1 MSTFLK
7 SALALLQNG
16 YNVLPVKPSLKRVVI
31 DGWSRLETSAEDIRG
46 WAANGYKN
54 GNIGITTRDTPAVDI
69 DVYDEGVAQELED
82 WIARQ
87 FGDAPVRV
95 GRAPKRLMLFRTDEP
110 FRKLQAT
117 FTDGRTDHKLEILG
131 AGQQFVAFGIH
142 PDTKQPYTWT
152 SMSDPLDTPA
162 SSLPLLT
169 LEDAKSIIEKF
180 AQVCEARGWEELSRG
195 GGGSGSGFELEDFKP
210 VLRLAGETIR
220 DTLDTIPNPGRDFD
234 LWLEIGMA
242 LHHQFEGSDE
252 GLQHWH
258 QWSEASSSYEP
269 SEVNRRWDSFGI
281 GTATVT
287 FASLLL
293 RAKNIREEAS
303 SRAFET
309 ALTRA
314 GTCRDKR
321 KLQDEVI
328 KELAKLASN
337 DIQMDQAV
345 RKVQTRLGE
354 LEDGAKPRME
364 SVRKMFAAAMPKAK
378 KAAEAP
384 RWVEN
389 WCYVQS
395 DGSFY
400 NVVTG
405 RKLAAAVFDRTYGR
419 ELITQ
424 ENRDA
429 GEAFAGKAS
438 DTALNL
444 FQVPVV
450 YDYLY
455 VPGADDFFELNGDP
469 MVNTYNNHKIVSG
482 RAPRSAEDR
491 RAIALFE
498 RHLEVLIADGR
509 ERRLLLDFL
518 AYNVQFPSERV
529 RWAPVLQG
537 VEGGGKSYFNEL
549 MAAVM
554 GQHNIGVATA
564 GDLHE
569 QYTHWAEGNKLVFFE
584 EIRVAG
590 LEKYDVANKLKAY
603 ITNPTV
609 TIRRMNRNSYLI
621 PNMTNYIAFTNYIDA
636 IPFDANDRRYFV
648 LRTTFLTKSHIDAW
662 VAKNPTYFGE
672 LFDSLA
678 THAPV
683 LRWYLETHELSDEF
697 KPRGQAPRTGA
708 WQLMYDASNGKDGEV
723 DELSGLLAES
733 GDPLMSDALLSS
745 RRLCDKGTEF
755 CGLAP
760 RALGHALTA
769 QGFVVLGKFRLE
781 GREGPKETIYTRRS
795 ELFAAGI
802 TVDRVREVAAALA
815 NAPEHLPMPDKV
827 RWLIDQGDGL
837 GD

>member
-7 SALALLQNG
+7 NALQLHQHG
-16 YNVLPVKPSLKRVVI
+16 YVVLPVKPSLKKVVI
-31 DGWSRLETSAEDIRG
+31 EGWSQLEPSAEDIRA
-46 WAANGYKN
+46 WAAGGYKN
-54 GNIGITTRDTPAVDI
+54 GNIGINTRTTPAIDI
-69 DVYDEGVAQELED
+69 DVYDADLAQEMED
-82 WIARQ
+82 WVIAQ

-95 GRAPKRLMLFRTDEP
+95 GRAPKRLLLFRTDEP

-117 FTDGRTDHKLEILG
+117 FTDGKTDHKLEILG
-131 AGQQFVAFGIH
+131 AGQQFVAFGVH
-142 PDTKQPYTWT
+142 PDTKKPYTWT
-152 SMSDPLDTPA
+152 SLDNPLDLPA
-162 SSLPLLT
+162 ADLPLLT
-169 LEDAKSIIEKF
+169 VDDARAVIEKF
-180 AQVCEARGWEELSRG
+180 AQLCEARGWEELSRG
-195 GGGSGSGFELEDFKP
+195 GGNTATFELEDFKP
-210 VLRLAGETIR
+210 VLRLSAETVR
-220 DTLDTIPNPGRDFD
+220 DTLDTITNPGRDFD

-242 LHHQFEGSDE
+242 LHHQFEGGDE
-252 GLQHWH
+252 GLQLWH
-258 QWSEASSSYEP
+258 QWSEASPAYEA
-269 SEVNRRWDSFGI
+269 SEVNRRYDSFGLAA
-281 GTATVT
+281 GSVT
-287 FASLLL
+287 FASLIR

-309 ALTRA
+309 ALTKA
-314 GTCRDKR
+314 GNCRDKR
-321 KLQDEVI
+321 KLQTEVV
-328 KELAKLASN
+328 KELAKLATT
-337 DIQMDQAV
+337 DIQLDQAV

-354 LEDGAKPRME
+354 LEDGAKPRVE
-364 SVRKMFAAAMPKAK
+364 SVRKLFAAAMPKAK
-378 KAAEAP
+378 KAADTP
-384 RWVEN
+384 RWAEN

-395 DGSFY
+395 DGTFY
-400 NVVTG
+400 NVVSG
-405 RKLAAAVFDRTYGR
+405 RKLAAAVFDRTFGR

-438 DTALNL
+438 DVALNL
-444 FQVPVV
+444 YQVPVV

-455 VPGADDFFELNGDP
+455 VPGAADFFELNGDP
-469 MVNTYNNHKIVSG
+469 MVNTYNNHKIVAG
-482 RAPRSAEDR
+482 RPPRSADDR
-491 RAIALFE
+491 RAIALLE

-509 ERRLLLDFL
+509 ERRLFLDFL

-537 VEGGGKSYFNEL
+537 VEGGGKSYFHEL

-569 QYTHWAEGNKLVFFE
+569 QYTHWAEGSKLVFFE

-609 TIRRMNRNSYLI
+609 TIRRMQRNSYLI

-648 LRTTFLTKSHIDAW
+648 LRTTFLTKSHIEAW
-662 VAKNPTYFGE
+662 IAKHPTYFEE
-672 LFDSLA
+672 LFSSLA
-678 THAPV
+678 THASV

-708 WQLMYDASNGKDGEV
+708 WQLMYDASNGKDDEV

-733 GDPLMSDALLSS
+733 ADPLMSDALLSS
-745 RRLCDKGTEF
+745 RRLCEKGVEF
-755 CGLAP
+755 AGLAP

-781 GREGPKETIYTRRS
+781 GRDGPKETLYTRRS
-795 ELFAAGI
+795 ELFAGGV
-802 TVDRVREVAAALA
+802 TLDRVREVIAGLA
-815 NAPEHLPMPDKV
+815 NAPEHLPMPDRV

-837 GD
+837 D

>member
-7 SALALLQNG
+7 NALQLHQHG
-16 YNVLPVKPSLKRVVI
+16 YVVLPVKPSLKKVVI
-31 DGWSRLETSAEDIRG
+31 EGWSQLEPSAEDIRA
-46 WAANGYKN
+46 WAAGGYKN
-54 GNIGITTRDTPAVDI
+54 GNIGINTRTTPAIDI
-69 DVYDEGVAQELED
+69 DVYDASLAQEMED
-82 WIARQ
+82 WIIAQ

-95 GRAPKRLMLFRTDEP
+95 GRAPKRLLLFRTDEP

-117 FTDGRTDHKLEILG
+117 FTDGKTDHKLEILG
-131 AGQQFVAFGIH
+131 AGQQFVAFGVH
-142 PDTKQPYTWT
+142 PDTKKPYTWT
-152 SMSDPLDTPA
+152 SLDNPLDLPA
-162 SSLPLLT
+162 ADLPLLT
-169 LEDAKSIIEKF
+169 VDDARAVIEKF
-180 AQVCEARGWEELSRG
+180 AQLCEARGWEELSRG
-195 GGGSGSGFELEDFKP
+195 GGNTATFELEDYKP
-210 VLRLAGETIR
+210 VLRLSAETVR
-220 DTLDTIPNPGRDFD
+220 DTLDTITNPGRDFD

-242 LHHQFEGSDE
+242 LHHQFEGGDE
-252 GLQHWH
+252 GLQLWH
-258 QWSEASSSYEP
+258 QWSEASPAYEA
-269 SEVNRRWDSFGI
+269 SEVNRRYDSFGLAA
-281 GTATVT
+281 GSVT
-287 FASLLL
+287 FASLIR

-309 ALTRA
+309 ALTKA
-314 GTCRDKR
+314 GNCRDKR
-321 KLQDEVI
+321 KLQTEVV
-328 KELAKLASN
+328 KELAKLATT
-337 DIQMDQAV
+337 DIQLDQAV

-354 LEDGAKPRME
+354 LEDGAKPRVE
-364 SVRKMFAAAMPKAK
+364 SVRKLFTAAMPKAK
-378 KAAEAP
+378 KAADTP
-384 RWVEN
+384 RWAEN

-395 DGSFY
+395 DGTFY
-400 NVVTG
+400 NVVSG
-405 RKLAAAVFDRTYGR
+405 RKLAAAVFDRTFGR

-429 GEAFAGKAS
+429 GEAFAGKAT
-438 DTALNL
+438 DVALNL
-444 FQVPVV
+444 YQVPVV

-455 VPGADDFFELNGDP
+455 VPGAADFFELNGDP
-469 MVNTYNNHKIVSG
+469 MVNTYNNHKIVAG
-482 RAPRSAEDR
+482 RPPRSADDR
-491 RAIALFE
+491 RAIALLE

-509 ERRLLLDFL
+509 ERRLFLDFL

-537 VEGGGKSYFNEL
+537 VEGGGKSYFHEL

-569 QYTHWAEGNKLVFFE
+569 QYTHWAEGSKLVFFE

-609 TIRRMNRNSYLI
+609 TIRRMQRNSYLI

-648 LRTTFLTKSHIDAW
+648 LRTTFLTKSHIEAW
-662 VAKNPTYFGE
+662 IAKHPTYFEE
-672 LFDSLA
+672 LFSSLA
-678 THAPV
+678 THASV

-708 WQLMYDASNGKDGEV
+708 WQLMYDASNGKDDEV

-733 GDPLMSDALLSS
+733 ADPLMSDALLSS
-745 RRLCDKGTEF
+745 RRLCEKGVEF
-755 CGLAP
+755 AGLAP

-781 GREGPKETIYTRRS
+781 GRDGPKETLYTRRS
-795 ELFAAGI
+795 ELFAGGV
-802 TVDRVREVAAALA
+802 TLDRVREVIAGLA
-815 NAPEHLPMPDKV
+815 NAPEHLPMPDRV

-837 GD
+837 D

>member
-7 SALALLQNG
+7 NALALHQHG

-31 DGWSRLETSAEDIRG
+31 EGWSRLETTAEDIRG

-69 DVYDEGVAQELED
+69 DVLDAEVAQEMED

-95 GRAPKRLMLFRTDEP
+95 GRAPKRLMLFRTNEP

-117 FTDGRTDHKLEILG
+117 FTDGKTDHKLEILG
-131 AGQQFVAFGIH
+131 SGQQFVAFGVH
-142 PDTKQPYTWT
+142 PDTKRPYEWT
-152 SMSDPLDTPA
+152 SMDNPLDTPA
-162 SSLPLLT
+162 ASLPLLT
-169 LEDAKSIIEKF
+169 AEDAKSIIEKF
-180 AQVCEARGWEELSRG
+180 AQVCEARGWEELSRSG
-195 GGGSGSGFELEDFKP
+195 GGAGASFDLEDFKP

-242 LHHQFEGSDE
+242 LHHQFEGGGE

-258 QWSEASSSYEP
+258 QWSEASPAYEP
-269 SEVNRRWDSFGI
+269 SEVNRRWDSFGM
-281 GTATVT
+281 GPATVT

-293 RAKNIREEAS
+293 RAKNLREEAS

-314 GTCRDKR
+314 GNCRDKR
-321 KLQDEVI
+321 KLQGEVI
-328 KELAKLASN
+328 KELAKLATN
-337 DIQMDQAV
+337 DIQLDQAV

-354 LEDGAKPRME
+354 LEDGAKPRVE

-395 DGSFY
+395 DGTFY

-438 DTALNL
+438 DVALNL
-444 FQVPVV
+444 YQVPVV

-491 RAIALFE
+491 RAIALLE

-509 ERRLLLDFL
+509 ERRLFLDFL

-569 QYTHWAEGNKLVFFE
+569 QYTHWAEGSKLVFFE

-609 TIRRMNRNSYLI
+609 TIRRMQRNSYLI

-648 LRTTFLTKSHIDAW
+648 LRTTFLTKSHIEAW
-662 VAKNPTYFGE
+662 VAKNPNYFGE

-708 WQLMYDASNGKDGEV
+708 WRLMYDASSGKDDET

-733 GDPLMSDALLSS
+733 PDPYLSDALLSS
-745 RRLCDKGTEF
+745 RRLCDKGVEF
-755 CGLAP
+755 AGLAP

-769 QGFVVLGKFRLE
+769 QGFVVLGKFRLD
-781 GREGPKETIYTRRS
+781 GRDGPKETLYTRRS
-795 ELFAAGI
+795 ELFAGGV
-802 TVDRVREVAAALA
+802 TVERVREVAAGLEA
-815 NAPEHLPMPDKV
+815 APEHLPMPDRV

-837 GD
+837 D